1 MTPQARHAT
10 SRCSTTPENDFTGT
24 HYDPVWVNVQAEPAP
39 SSAASSGDAMRV
51 QGADDSQANADAVL
65 PIRQTAWQSMM
76 RVIRDPASAGTAPP
90 RGMGGIQPVAGAAA
104 VQPPPAP
111 PSDQPRRRKR
121 QKTMD
126 GNEGSAAGKDEAG
139 QQDGPTT
146 IDFYALRCMSSEE
159 SPDPRCALEAA
170 IDALAAQLR
179 EDPTLPAD
187 ANNGGVPSCAA
198 LREDAA
204 VQLPAKHCAFA
215 GCTWQGS
222 TDTWRSSRTCAR
234 PTPVHLNSGSR
245 VVAEMSEPRG
255 ALPTL
260 LMNGGHC
267 ATVVR
272 RGAPLATYAIDRR
285 CLWNYV
291 NCLDDDGVEALIC
304 FLCARR
310 FPYLA
315 EWGTANDVRWVKPA
329 DTGR

>member
-1 MTPQARHAT
+1 M
-10 SRCSTTPENDFTGT
+10 
-24 HYDPVWVNVQAEPAP
+24 NVQAEPAA

-51 QGADDSQANADAVL
+51 QGADDSQANTDAVL

-76 RVIRDPASAGTAPP
+76 RVIRNPASAGTVPP
-90 RGMGGIQPVAGAAA
+90 RGMGRVQPVARAAL
-104 VQPPPAP
+104 VQPPPPP

-126 GNEGSAAGKDEAG
+126 GNEGSAVGKDEAG

-159 SPDPRCALEAA
+159 SPDPRCALESA

-179 EDPTLPAD
+179 ADPTLPAD
-187 ANNGGVPSCAA
+187 ANNGGVPSRAA

-222 TDTWRSSRTCAR
+222 TDTEVLAHVCKTH
-234 PTPVHLNSGSR
+234 PVHLNI
-245 VVAEMSEPRG
+245 VAEL
-255 ALPTL
+255 LPKCHSHEERCYSAY
-260 LMNGGHC
+260 NE
-267 ATVVR
+267 AIAIVVR

-291 NCLDDDGVEALIC
+291 NCLDDDGVESLIC

-315 EWGTANDVRWVKPA
+315 EWGTANDVRWVKPVI
-329 DTGR
+329 R